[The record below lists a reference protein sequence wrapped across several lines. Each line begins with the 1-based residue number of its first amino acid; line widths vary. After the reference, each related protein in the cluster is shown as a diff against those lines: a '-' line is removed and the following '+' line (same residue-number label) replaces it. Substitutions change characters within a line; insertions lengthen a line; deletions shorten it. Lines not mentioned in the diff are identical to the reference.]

1 MLLTHPWIA
10 SLSKPATI
18 TEDAE
23 AEDAAADD
31 DLVDATGS
39 LDLGGAVGD
48 SEVAKW
54 VVSVLDRKRKGLI
67 TGTSDKP
74 ALHAAP
80 LDTVSPAAS
89 PLIPA

>member
-10 SLSKPATI
+10 GLSKPTTI

-48 SEVAKW
+48 SEVASW
-54 VVSVLDRKRKGLI
+54 VHGVLDRKRKGLI
-67 TGTSDKP
+67 KGASDKP

-80 LDTVSPAAS
+80 LDTVTPASS
-89 PLIPA
+89 PLIQA